1 MKYDIVLASGSPR
14 RKEILSQVGASF
26 RVVVS
31 DCDETTDCTEPAKM
45 VQILSER
52 KAEAVAELIDGPAVI
67 LGADTVVASGQEIL
81 GKPGNAERA
90 KQMLHMI
97 EGHRHAVYTGV
108 CIFIKEA
115 DQSFRKLAF
124 TEKTEVTVAKMSERE
139 ICEYAESGEPNDKAG
154 AYAIQGR
161 FATFIEGMDGDYY
174 NVVGLPIAGIYSR
187 LRDAGIDLRTGESLK

>member
-1 MKYDIVLASGSPR
+1 MKYNIILASGSPR
-14 RKEILSQVGASF
+14 RKEILSQVGVSF
-26 RVVVS
+26 RVAVS
-31 DCDETTDCTEPAKM
+31 DCDETTDCTEPSEM
-45 VQILSER
+45 VRILSER
-52 KAEAVAELIDGPAVI
+52 KAEAVAKTTEGPAIV
-67 LGADTVVASGQEIL
+67 LGADTVVAFEQKIL

-90 KQMLHMI
+90 KQMLRLI

-115 DQSFRKLAF
+115 DQSVRKLGF
-124 TEKTEVTVAKMSERE
+124 VEKTEVTVAKMSERE

-161 FATFIEGMDGDYY
+161 FATYIEGMDGDYY

-187 LRDAGIDLRTGESLK
+187 LRDAGIDLRTGETLK